1 MKNYKNFIKEN
12 IDIENIELFNDI
24 TNDLDILESIVVDS
38 DDLFDSIDVKI

>member
-38 DDLFDSIDVKI
+38 DDLFDSIDVKK